1 MEDQKTLNLLY
12 EPSDINLSPEN
23 ETLSIINQMQVMMQE
38 MKLSITQK
46 Y

>member
-12 EPSDINLSPEN
+12 EPSDINLSSEN